1 MSGFF
6 TRLGILARPFG
17 GRSVPR
23 EVSDRI
29 WRWSRANAEQPEMA
43 EDIII
48 MAKIMAYG
56 DVGETDRLEASALE
70 LAYDRGRRD
79 LGLDIL
85 AMMHVRNYELNHLL
99 KESSYE
105 QETNEHD

>member
-6 TRLGILARPFG
+6 TRLGILTRPFG

-23 EVSDRI
+23 EVRDRI
-29 WRWSRANAEQPEMA
+29 ARWSSANAKQPEMA

-56 DVGETDRLEASALE
+56 DVSETDRLNAIALE

-79 LGLDIL
+79 LGLAIL
-85 AMMHVRNYELNHLL
+85 AMMHVSNFEINQLL
-99 KESSYE
+99 KENTYE
-105 QETNEHD
+105 HAPDEHD